1 MSQLFRTK
9 SIDALIKA
17 SEEPGHRLR
26 KTLGP
31 WSLTAFG
38 VGAVIGSGIFTLTGT
53 AAAGTVI
60 PTKSILEATVIDLI
74 LNGSH
79 AASQLGRPGAGPAIT
94 VSFALVALACLFAG
108 LCYAELSSMIPIAG
122 SAYTYAY
129 AILGEIVAWIIGW
142 DLILEYA
149 VSNMSVAVGFSAY
162 IQDLCDNL
170 LGVHLPQQLAYP
182 PIPAPGGPAGIFNIP
197 ALLITL
203 LVTVVLIRGVRESA
217 EANTTM
223 VLIKIGAILLFC
235 LGSARAINSANW
247 HPFAPHGFP
256 GILTGASIVFF
267 TYIGF
272 DSVSTAAEECRHPQ
286 RDLPFGIIAT
296 LIICT
301 ILYGSVS
308 LVLTGIAK
316 YSTLTSASPVA
327 DALKALGFNR
337 LRVVV
342 TAGALA
348 GMMSSLLVYQY
359 GQARIWFAMSRDR
372 LLPGFFSAVHKRF
385 QTPHISTWIA
395 GFLVGIP
402 AGIWDIDTFA
412 ELSNIGTL
420 FAFALVSAGVIVL
433 RKKQPDRPRAF
444 RVPFVP
450 LFPLISIFCCVIL
463 MMGLPLRT
471 WFRFFAWLIVG
482 LAIYFPF
489 GRKRSTLANEAVDP
503 AMG

>member
-1 MSQLFRTK
+1 MNQLFRTK
-9 SIDALIKA
+9 SIDDLIKV
-17 SEEPGHRLR
+17 SEEPDKRLR

-31 WSLTAFG
+31 WTLTAFG

-53 AAAGTVI
+53 AAAGVVI
-60 PTKSILEATVIDLI
+60 PTKSILEATVIDIL

-170 LGVHLPQQLAYP
+170 LGVHLPQALAYP
-182 PIPAPGGPAGIFNIP
+182 PIPAAGGPAGVFNIP

-203 LVTVVLIRGVRESA
+203 LVTVVLVRGIRESA
-217 EANTTM
+217 EANTIM

-235 LGSARAINSANW
+235 FGSARAINSANW

-286 RDLPFGIIAT
+286 RDLPIGIIAT
-296 LIICT
+296 LIVCT

-348 GMMSSLLVYQY
+348 GMISSLLVYQY

-385 QTPHISTWIA
+385 QTPHVSTWIA
-395 GFLVGIP
+395 GLLVGIP

-420 FAFALVSAGVIVL
+420 FAFAIVSAGVIVL

-450 LFPLISIFCCVIL
+450 LFPMISIACCVVL

-471 WFRFFAWLIVG
+471 WIRFFVWLLIG

-489 GRKRSTLANEAVDP
+489 GRKRSTLADQP
-503 AMG
+503 A